1 MTLTNRTAAATTT
14 TTIGRV
20 TCADIL
26 ATLSDVDRMA
36 LERWRRISDK
46 DSVYL
51 GGRGDVPLEQLDDAF
66 RAWDALSPATREAY
80 NDMIRV
86 TTQNLVDA
94 IRDARGIP
102 QAKSEIEAIRVL
114 LGPDHPALQILP
126 ALGLVV
132 AYWDALEQVDS

>member
-1 MTLTNRTAAATTT
+1 MTLTNRIPHTPTAR
-14 TTIGRV
+14 GHR

-36 LERWRRISDK
+36 LERWRRIGDE

-80 NDMIRV
+80 YAMIRI
-86 TTQNLVDA
+86 TTQNLVEA
-94 IRDARGIP
+94 IRNAGIP
-102 QAKSEIEAIRVL
+102 KVKNEIEAIKIL

>member
-14 TTIGRV
+14 TNGRM

-26 ATLSDVDRMA
+26 ATLSHADRMA
-36 LERWRRISDK
+36 LERWRRIGDEG
-46 DSVYL
+46 SVYL

-80 NDMIRV
+80 YAMIRI

-94 IRDARGIP
+94 LRASGTP
-102 QAKSEIEAIRVL
+102 ETKNEIEAVKAL

-132 AYWDALEQVDS
+132 AYWDALDQIDG

>member
-14 TTIGRV
+14 TNGRM

-26 ATLSDVDRMA
+26 ATLSNADRMA
-36 LERWRRISDK
+36 LERWRRISDEG
-46 DSVYL
+46 SVYL

-80 NDMIRV
+80 YSMIRV

-94 IRDARGIP
+94 IRDAGAGIP
-102 QAKSEIEAIRVL
+102 KTKNEIEAIRGL

>member
-1 MTLTNRTAAATTT
+1 MTLTNTN
-14 TTIGRV
+14 GRM

-26 ATLSDVDRMA
+26 ATLSNADRMA
-36 LERWRRISDK
+36 LERWRRIGDEG
-46 DSVYL
+46 SVYL

-80 NDMIRV
+80 YAMIRI

-94 IRDARGIP
+94 IRASGTPDT
-102 QAKSEIEAIRVL
+102 KNEIEAIRGL
-114 LGPDHPALQILP
+114 LGPDHPALKILP

>member
-1 MTLTNRTAAATTT
+1 MTLTNRTPHTPTA
-14 TTIGRV
+14 RSHR

-36 LERWRRISDK
+36 LERWRRISD
-46 DSVYL
+46 DNSVYL
-51 GGRGDVPLEQLDDAF
+51 GGSGEVPLEQLDDAF

-80 NDMIRV
+80 NAMIRI

-102 QAKSEIEAIRVL
+102 QAKSEIEAIKVL

-132 AYWDALEQVDS
+132 AYWDALDQIDS